1 MQTFA
6 HMDIRYG
13 VGLLFMGVVGVSYRE
28 REKEEG
34 RLKFHVSIVKLP
46 LPPLRSFRSR
56 SRNGPPFFALHRY
69 IIIVIS
75 EPHLNKVMIIPI
87 FSVYDLQG
95 MRVRVGMGRM
105 SLFSTRGGTH
115 KGADIFQVG

>member
-1 MQTFA
+1 
-6 HMDIRYG
+6 MDIRYG

-28 REKEEG
+28 REQEEG

-46 LPPLRSFRSR
+46 LILLRSFRSR
-56 SRNGPPFFALHRY
+56 SRNGPSLFALHRY
-69 IIIVIS
+69 IIIIS

-95 MRVRVGMGRM
+95 MRVGMGRM

-115 KGADIFQVG
+115 KGADIFEVG

>member
-1 MQTFA
+1 MQTYA
-6 HMDIRYG
+6 HVSICHG

-34 RLKFHVSIVKLP
+34 RLKFHVSIVKPP

-95 MRVRVGMGRM
+95 MRVGMRWM

-115 KGADIFQVG
+115 KGADILEVG

>member
-28 REKEEG
+28 REQEEG

-95 MRVRVGMGRM
+95 MRVGMRGM

-115 KGADIFQVG
+115 KGADIFEVG